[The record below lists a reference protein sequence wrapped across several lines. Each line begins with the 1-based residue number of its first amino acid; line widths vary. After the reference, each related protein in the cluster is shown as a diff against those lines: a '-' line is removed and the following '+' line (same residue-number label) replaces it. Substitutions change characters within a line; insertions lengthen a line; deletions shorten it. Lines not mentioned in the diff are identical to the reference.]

1 MIPISLILDKVKLFI
16 GDGNLYLYRLISDFL
31 NIPIYDDFG
40 NRRFDVSLPPIG
52 ELTRV
57 IFNIVLI
64 DVFDREFT
72 KRFPGIKIYRFVN
85 EVFISTRENDQV
97 TFGVDALYKL
107 LNDLQLVGTIHSIGP
122 GDDCHII
129 YNRRVVL
136 VDNTGKV
143 VVL

>member
-1 MIPISLILDKVKLFI
+1 MIPISLILDKVKLFV
-16 GDGNLYLYRLISDFL
+16 GDGNLYRLISDFL

-72 KRFPGIKIYRFVN
+72 KRFPGIEIYRFVN

-97 TFGVDALYKL
+97 TFDVDALYKL

-129 YNRRVVL
+129 YNRRVVI